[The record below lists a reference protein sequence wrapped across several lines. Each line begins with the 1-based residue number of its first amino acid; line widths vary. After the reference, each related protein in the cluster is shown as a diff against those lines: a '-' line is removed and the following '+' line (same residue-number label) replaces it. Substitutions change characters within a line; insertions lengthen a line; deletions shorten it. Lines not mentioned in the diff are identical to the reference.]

1 MRLQNLLTE
10 YQDILT
16 QDNFDD
22 LRKGC
27 MPFLKDIKPVVNRQW
42 HFLYRGFQRNEGDF
56 FFKTPRKDRRPTDS
70 DWLWHKALDYAFD
83 QKFGVR
89 ARSTGTFC
97 KKKTPTGYGLDKI
110 IFPINKYSCIWSRD
124 VSDAYLYEPSLVGV
138 SSPEQLYPEATK
150 TVGSYFDTNFT
161 DAVRGLA
168 VANNMNE
175 IVLISKSFYAID
187 IRFADQLTEW
197 IKNEI

>member
-70 DWLWHKALDYAFD
+70 HWLWHKAMDYAFD
-83 QKFGVR
+83 QKFGIK
-89 ARSTGTFC
+89 ARSVGVFC

-110 IFPINKYSCIWSRD
+110 LIPINKYSCIWSGS
-124 VSDAYLYEPSLVGV
+124 VSDAYFDEPNLTNIN
-138 SSPEQLYPEATK
+138 SPEEIYPDALEMVNTYK
-150 TVGSYFDTNFT
+150 QTNFT

-175 IVLISKSFYAID
+175 ITLICKSFYAID
-187 IRFADQLTEW
+187 IRFAGQLTEW